1 MKMAEK
7 EKTIVEAEDM
17 LKSCRLCPRACGVN
31 RIEGERGYCGAAA
44 QMRIA
49 RADLH
54 FWEEPCISAKNGSG
68 AVFFSGCNLRCVFC
82 QNHEIAEQLKG
93 KSFSPLQLAECFLML
108 EKKGAHNINLVTAS
122 PYLPQ
127 LILAI
132 RQAKEMGLG
141 IPIVYNSSG
150 YENPEA
156 IRLLDG
162 LIDIYLPDFKYMDGK
177 MAKAYSNAPD
187 YPDRAKEALA
197 EMVRQTGGAK
207 MQFSEDGIMQKGV
220 IVRHLLMPGHVK
232 NAKAVLNY
240 LYSCYGDDIYVSIL
254 QQYTPI
260 LSNPKIKEDSLLSR
274 KVTKREY
281 ERLLDYAIGLGLKKA
296 FIQERGVAKES
307 FIPSWDLT

>member
-1 MKMAEK
+1 MVEEK

-17 LKSCRLCPRACGVN
+17 LKSCRLCPRVCKVN
-31 RIEGERGYCGAAA
+31 RIEGERGYCGADA

-54 FWEEPCISAKNGSG
+54 FWEEPCISAKSGSG

-93 KSFSPLQLAECFLML
+93 KSFSPLQLAESFLML
-108 EKKGAHNINLVTAS
+108 EKKGANNINLVTAS

-156 IRLLDG
+156 IQLLDG
-162 LIDIYLPDFKYMDGK
+162 MIDIYLPDFKYMDRE
-177 MAKAYSNAPD
+177 MAKAYSNAQD

-197 EMVRQTGGAK
+197 DRLGEGRSISLVRELTKLHEEVWRTTLGEAAQAYGGDEKKARG
-207 MQFSEDGIMQKGV
+207 EYVLV
-220 IVRHLLMPGHVK
+220 IEGRDRQELLDEKRGEWDMMSIPEHVR
-232 NAKAVLNY
+232 
-240 LYSCYGDDIYVSIL
+240 LYEERGDDKK
-254 QQYTPI
+254 TAM
-260 LSNPKIKEDSLLSR
+260 K
-274 KVTKREY
+274 KV
-281 ERLLDYAIGLGLKKA
+281 A
-296 FIQERGVAKES
+296 QERGISKRDVYREC
-307 FIPSWDLT
+307 LEE

>member
-1 MKMAEK
+1 MVEEK

-17 LKSCRLCPRACGVN
+17 LKSCRLCPRVCKVN
-31 RIEGERGYCGAAA
+31 RIEGERGYCGADA

-54 FWEEPCISAKNGSG
+54 FWEEPCISAKSGSG

-93 KSFSPLQLAECFLML
+93 KSFSPLQLAESFLML
-108 EKKGAHNINLVTAS
+108 EKKGANNINLVTAS

-150 YENPEA
+150 YENLEA
-156 IRLLDG
+156 IQLLDG
-162 LIDIYLPDFKYMDGK
+162 MIDIYLPDFKYMDRE
-177 MAKAYSNAPD
+177 MAKAYSNAQD

-207 MQFSEDGIMQKGV
+207 MQFSEDGIMQKGI

-232 NAKAVLNY
+232 NAKAVLAY
-240 LYSCYGDDIYVSIL
+240 LYSSYGDDIYVSIL

-260 LSNPKIKEDSLLSR
+260 LSNPRVKEDPLLSR

-281 ERLLDYAIGLGLKKA
+281 ERLLDYAIELGLKKA